1 MHDEDGRG
9 DARRLLRRELVDR
22 DLLAAA
28 HEGLHTNYDAEG
40 KSKGTAGQSSGAV
53 PGAKAPRSIL
63 RLDAGLK
70 PGSSTVM
77 RLAWAGA
84 STVMRLLRDRAIVRW
99 RDLPGLWG

>member
-1 MHDEDGRG
+1 MHNEDGRG

-40 KSKGTAGQSSGAV
+40 RGEGAAGQSSGAV
-53 PGAKAPRSIL
+53 SGAKAPRSIL
-63 RLDAGLK
+63 WLDAGLK

-77 RLAWAGA
+77 RLARACA
-84 STVMRLLRDRAIVRW
+84 SSTV
-99 RDLPGLWG
+99 LWSKAPQINFAA